1 MAHARDEL
9 LRLANKASIGVRKP
23 MGWGGINVALTAIDT
38 RTLTVTVR
46 TQIEAKGGPD
56 RLAVIVRD
64 ALTGLFRDL
73 LPCPEVRVVLAN
85 GMQGDPVEERTLPFY
100 TERPRAPQPSPVI
113 LIEPVIAKRR
123 DRSRAR
129 FRRLW
134 KRMAADERRAGSK
147 P

>member
-1 MAHARDEL
+1 MPHAQDEL
-9 LRLANKASIGVRKP
+9 LRLANEASIGVRKP
-23 MGWGGINVALTAIDT
+23 MGWGGINVALSEIDT

-46 TQIEAKGGPD
+46 TRIATRGGPD

-73 LPCPEVRVVLAN
+73 LPCPEVRVILAN
-85 GMQGDPVEERTLPFY
+85 GVGAEPEAERTLPFY
-100 TERPRAPQPSPVI
+100 TRRPLAPQPGPVI
-113 LIEPVIAKRR
+113 LIEPVVAQHRER
-123 DRSRAR
+123 NRAA

-134 KRMAADERRAGSK
+134 DEMAAEERR